1 MLCSFLLYKKVN
13 WLYEYIYPRLLE
25 LLSHP
30 PPTYPSRSPQ
40 STELSSL
47 CFPEQ
52 LPIGYLF
59 YMWFCFEGGCIS

>member
-13 WLYEYIYPRLLE
+13 WLYEYIYPLLLE

-30 PPTYPSRSPQ
+30 PPTYPSRSSQ

-47 CFPEQ
+47 C
-52 LPIGYLF
+52 YTAA
-59 YMWFCFEGGCIS
+59 SH

>member
-13 WLYEYIYPRLLE
+13 WLYEYIYPLLLE

-30 PPTYPSRSPQ
+30 PPTYPSRSSQ

-47 CFPEQ
+47 C
-52 LPIGYLF
+52 YTAASH
-59 YMWFCFEGGCIS
+59 CCCCC